1 MMREGSSIVLTEI
14 RCSMFE
20 DCGEARGPIVFNP
33 GLNVILGSSH
43 GSNSIGKSTF
53 LLIIDFAFGGKT
65 YAKNKETLQNVGPH
79 TIDFAFEFSGTTYRF
94 SRSPMDVEQVWRCDE
109 GYGHAEAISLKEYC
123 EWLSDSYG
131 MSDLGGTFRSLASV
145 FMRAYG
151 KDNYNVI
158 KPLQSMPK
166 EREEHAV
173 TRLLRLYGRYGTVDQ
188 VQKLLK
194 EAEENKKTFNES
206 MKRDYIAVA
215 RNKSEYRQ
223 NEKRLVELKQRISE
237 LERLEHDNLSDL
249 DPLVAEQVARLKGE
263 LSKARRAKTR
273 VIGQLRAIE
282 ADAGIGPFKAAK
294 NFKDLGE
301 FFPGVSLAKLEEIE
315 RFHEQLNKALA
326 EERKEQRTILES
338 RLGPLDTRIE
348 VLEEEIKR
356 AGSASNL
363 TKQVLNEFYSV
374 SRERDKLRE
383 ANDGF
388 DRRERL
394 AARVKTLKGQKGT
407 VIGAALT
414 STQVEVNARL
424 RELNDYVCGEGKST
438 PAISLAG
445 ANAYSF
451 GIPND
456 SGTGSQTRAM
466 VLFDIVVL
474 EQTPLPAICHDTV
487 SLKQIADE
495 PMMKLIDLYRA
506 AGKQVFIALDKAES
520 YADGEVP
527 ATVKDAV
534 VLELSDGHELFGR
547 SWAKK
552 GSDGNEEHKS

>member
-1 MMREGSSIVLTEI
+1 MTEI

-263 LSKARRAKTR
+263 L
-273 VIGQLRAIE
+273 
-282 ADAGIGPFKAAK
+282 FKAAK

-394 AARVKTLKGQKGT
+394 ATRVKTLKRQKDT

-527 ATVKDAV
+527 TTVKDAV